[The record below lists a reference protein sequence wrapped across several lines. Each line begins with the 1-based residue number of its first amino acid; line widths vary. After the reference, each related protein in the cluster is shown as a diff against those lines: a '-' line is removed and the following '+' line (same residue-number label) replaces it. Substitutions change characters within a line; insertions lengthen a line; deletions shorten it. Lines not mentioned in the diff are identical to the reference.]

1 VRAHWAR
8 TSRTMINTYTIK
20 LNAEQKHFV
29 IEGLCAVLERTLTGR
44 QRLDLLD
51 LLNKLQALAPDSA
64 AALFVTPL
72 LNRTEEGDI
81 LEA

>member
-1 VRAHWAR
+1 
-8 TSRTMINTYTIK
+8 MINTYTIK
-20 LNAEQKHFV
+20 LSAEQKFWLV
-29 IEGLCAVLERTLTGR
+29 EAIQQLLTRTTFTRR
-44 QRLDLLD
+44 QRLDLQD

-72 LNRTEEGDI
+72 LSRTDDGDI